1 MISPY
6 AKLAALQSVTR
17 SLVRAEY
24 PPYIN
29 AYNGLSTLFQKI
41 KTAAVPPKFTVD
53 FLSTALDMKSSSY
66 RAMIPLLK
74 KLGFI
79 DSANVP
85 TQVYKD
91 FREESLAGTVMAE
104 RLREAYRP
112 LFQANEYAWKL
123 SKGDLTGR
131 LKSLIGAAED
141 DQYIPSVAGT
151 FLALSKLANWEGGT
165 PKKKEFK
172 TDEVDKGNGNGDG
185 RRKREDESA
194 DGPLRL
200 SYTINLN
207 LPATTEI
214 EVFNAIFKS
223 LRENLLRA

>member
-1 MISPY
+1 M
-6 AKLAALQSVTR
+6 
-17 SLVRAEY
+17 AEY
-24 PPYIN
+24 PPYVN
-29 AYNGLSTLFQKI
+29 AYNGISTLFQKI

-79 DSANVP
+79 DAANVP
-85 TQVYKD
+85 TQAYKD
-91 FREESLAGTVMAE
+91 FREDSLSGSVMAE
-104 RLREAYRP
+104 RMREAYKS

-123 SKGDLTGR
+123 NKGDLTAK
-131 LKSLIGAAED
+131 LKSLTGAADD

-151 FLALSKLANWEGGT
+151 FLALSKVANWEGST
-165 PKKKEFK
+165 AKKKELT
-172 TDEVDKGNGNGDG
+172 TDDAEKGGTVNGG
-185 RRKREDESA
+185 RKREGEFA
-194 DGPLRL
+194 DGRLRL

-223 LRENLLRA
+223 LRENLLRES

>member
-1 MISPY
+1 M
-6 AKLAALQSVTR
+6 
-17 SLVRAEY
+17 AEY
-24 PPYIN
+24 PPYVN
-29 AYNGLSTLFQKI
+29 AYNGISTLFQKI

-79 DSANVP
+79 DAANVP
-85 TQVYKD
+85 TQAYKD
-91 FREESLAGTVMAE
+91 FREDSLSGTVMAE
-104 RLREAYRP
+104 RLKEAYKS

-123 SKGDLTGR
+123 NKEDLTAK
-131 LKSLIGAAED
+131 LKSLTGAAES

-151 FLALSKLANWEGGT
+151 FLALSKLARWEGGQ
-165 PKKKEFK
+165 PKKKEPT
-172 TDEVDKGNGNGDG
+172 TDGADKGASSSARKGEEDFADG
-185 RRKREDESA
+185 R
-194 DGPLRL
+194 LRL

-223 LRENLLRA
+223 LRENLLRES

>member
-1 MISPY
+1 M
-6 AKLAALQSVTR
+6 
-17 SLVRAEY
+17 AEY
-24 PPYIN
+24 PPYVN
-29 AYNGLSTLFQKI
+29 AYNGIPTLFQKI

-53 FLSTALDMKSSSY
+53 FLGTALDMKSSSY

-79 DSANVP
+79 DPSNVP
-85 TQVYKD
+85 TQAYKD
-91 FREESLAGTVMAE
+91 FREDSLSGTVMAE
-104 RLREAYRP
+104 RLKEAYKS

-123 SKGDLTGR
+123 NKDDLTAK
-131 LKSLIGAAED
+131 LKSLTGTAED

-151 FLALSKLANWEGGT
+151 FLALSKLAKWEGGT
-165 PKKKEFK
+165 SKKKESA
-172 TDEVDKGNGNGDG
+172 TDDAEKGASGSGGLKRDEEFADG
-185 RRKREDESA
+185 R
-194 DGPLRL
+194 LRL

-223 LRENLLRA
+223 LRDNLLRES

>member
-1 MISPY
+1 M
-6 AKLAALQSVTR
+6 
-17 SLVRAEY
+17 AEY
-24 PPYIN
+24 PPYVN
-29 AYNGLSTLFQKI
+29 AYNGISTLFQKI

-79 DSANVP
+79 DAANVP
-85 TQVYKD
+85 TQTYKD
-91 FREESLAGTVMAE
+91 FREDSLSGTVMAE
-104 RLREAYRP
+104 RLREAYKSV
-112 LFQANEYAWKL
+112 FQSNEYAWKL
-123 SKGDLTGR
+123 SKGDLTAK

-141 DQYIPSVAGT
+141 DQYVPSVAGT

-165 PKKKEFK
+165 PKKKESRA
-172 TDEVDKGNGNGDG
+172 DDADKGGNGNGS
-185 RRKREDESA
+185 RKREEEFA
-194 DGPLRL
+194 DGRLRL

-223 LRENLLRA
+223 LRENLLRES

>member
-1 MISPY
+1 M
-6 AKLAALQSVTR
+6 
-17 SLVRAEY
+17 AEY
-24 PPYIN
+24 PPYVN
-29 AYNGLSTLFQKI
+29 AYNGIPTLFNKI

-53 FLSTALDMKSSSY
+53 FLGTVLDMKSSSY

-85 TQVYKD
+85 TQAYKD
-91 FREESLAGTVMAE
+91 FREDSLSGNVMAE
-104 RLREAYRP
+104 RLREAYKA

-123 SKGDLTGR
+123 SKKDLTAK
-131 LKSLIGAAED
+131 LKSLTGVADD

-151 FLALSKLANWEGGT
+151 FLALSELAKWEGSA
-165 PKKKEFK
+165 PKKKEPT
-172 TDEVDKGNGNGDG
+172 TDDIDKGDG
-185 RRKREDESA
+185 ARKREKEFPDER
-194 DGPLRL
+194 LRL

-223 LRENLLRA
+223 LRENLLREP

>member
-1 MISPY
+1 M
-6 AKLAALQSVTR
+6 
-17 SLVRAEY
+17 AEY
-24 PPYIN
+24 PPYVN
-29 AYNGLSTLFQKI
+29 AYNGIATLFKKI

-53 FLSTALDMKSSSY
+53 FLSTVLDLKSSSY

-79 DSANVP
+79 DPANVP
-85 TQVYKD
+85 TQAYKD
-91 FREESLAGTVMAE
+91 FREDSSSGAVMAE
-104 RLREAYRP
+104 RLKEAYKS

-123 SKGDLTGR
+123 NKEDLTSKLR
-131 LKSLIGAAED
+131 SLTGAAED

-151 FLALSKLANWEGGT
+151 FLALSKLARWEGGLS
-165 PKKKEFK
+165 KRKEPEEADA
-172 TDEVDKGNGNGDG
+172 DEGGNGNSG
-185 RRKREDESA
+185 RKREEFA
-194 DGPLRL
+194 DGRLRL

-223 LRENLLRA
+223 LRENLLRES